1 MHCTYIGNFNDNHET
16 TKKRRLIGP
25 TKEKAISLIVDG
37 KMACET
43 FREREA
49 IRLMKTGK

>member
-1 MHCTYIGNFNDNHET
+1 MHCKYVGHFDQIHST

-25 TKEKAISLIVDG
+25 TFEKAVSLIINEGVS
-37 KMACET
+37 CET

-49 IRLMKTGK
+49 VRLMKEGI